1 MAFIESN
8 LRRSAIPSTRYAE
21 TRRNLLEDPAFLP
34 KSSDRIRSP
43 LQIWLT
49 AISIGTLVFLIAL
62 ALQWVIYDRFL
73 HEDGVRIV
81 GSAIA
86 AIIATI
92 LVQRLETA
100 ARNQRLRERQ
110 RLEVIALLNHHIRN
124 ALQVIVS
131 ASGSSD
137 STNTIRLSAERIEW
151 ALGEVLP
158 DLGSKFRQTAS
169 STKH

>member
-8 LRRSAIPSTRYAE
+8 LRGTIASTRFAATE
-21 TRRNLLEDPAFLP
+21 RNLLDDPAFLP
-34 KSSDRIRSP
+34 RSKDHIRSP
-43 LQIWLT
+43 LQIWLI
-49 AISIGTLVFLIAL
+49 AISIGLLVFLIAL
-62 ALQWVIYDRFL
+62 GLQWVIYDRFL

-86 AIIATI
+86 AVIAGI
-92 LVQRLETA
+92 LVQTLETA

-124 ALQVIVS
+124 ALQAIIS

-158 DLGSKFRQTAS
+158 DLNSKLHRAAS